1 MNQQI
6 SLEDYKINR
15 GLGRGKDLFRKIL
28 NLVTRNFV
36 MNYRLRNKLYRA
48 LGVKVGKNVFIAREV
63 LIDDNFPELLT
74 LEDGVVLSWRVVVL
88 MHDTSRHP
96 HIVTPVTI
104 KRKALVGVGAIIM
117 PGVIIGEYAQV
128 GSGAVVTKDVEPYT
142 VVAGVPAKKIK
153 DKVDIEPDE

>member
-6 SLEDYKINR
+6 PLEDYKIKR
-15 GLGRGKDLFRKIL
+15 RLGRAKDLFRKIL
-28 NLVTRNFV
+28 NLVTRNFI
-36 MNYRLRNKLYRA
+36 MNYRLRNKLYRS

>member
-6 SLEDYKINR
+6 SLEDYKTKR
-15 GLGRGKDLFRKIL
+15 GLGRAKDLFRKIL

-36 MNYRLRNKLYRA
+36 MNYRLRNKLYRG
-48 LGVKVGKNVFIAREV
+48 LGVKVGKEVFIAREV

-96 HIVTPVTI
+96 HIVAPVTI

-117 PGVIIGEYAQV
+117 PGIIIGEYAQV

>member
-6 SLEDYKINR
+6 SLEDYKIKR

-28 NLVTRNFV
+28 NLITRNFV
-36 MNYRLRNKLYRA
+36 MNYRLRNKMYRS
-48 LGVKVGKNVFIAREV
+48 LGVKVGKEVFIAREV

-96 HIVTPVTI
+96 HIVAPVTI

>member
-6 SLEDYKINR
+6 SLEDYKAKR
-15 GLGRGKDLFRKIL
+15 GSGRVKDLFRKIL

-36 MNYRLRNKLYRA
+36 MNYRLRNKLYRG
-48 LGVKVGKNVFIAREV
+48 LGVKVGKEVFIAREV

-96 HIVTPVTI
+96 HIVAPVTI

-117 PGVIIGEYAQV
+117 PGIIIGEYAQV

>member
-6 SLEDYKINR
+6 SLEDYKTKR
-15 GLGRGKDLFRKIL
+15 RLGRAKDLFRKIL

-36 MNYRLRNKLYRA
+36 MNYRLRNKLYRR

-96 HIVTPVTI
+96 HIVAPVTI

-117 PGVIIGEYAQV
+117 PGIIIGEYAQV